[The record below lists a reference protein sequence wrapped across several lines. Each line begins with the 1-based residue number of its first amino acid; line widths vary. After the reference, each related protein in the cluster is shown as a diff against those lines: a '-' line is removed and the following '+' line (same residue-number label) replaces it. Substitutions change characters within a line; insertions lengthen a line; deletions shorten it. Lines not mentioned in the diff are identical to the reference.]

1 MRKKARPRN
10 PEEPV
15 VATFMIAY
23 EKWQAFKTVIE
34 AEGTTVSTTLVAF
47 IEGYLDATRSP
58 HLSSQ
63 EINTR
68 LQNLLSH
75 KTAYWEQQ
83 MTTLQHRVLKTEAS
97 VENLDFLIENLQR
110 EKAARLVELDESL
123 TEPELEPN
131 PVSESE
137 AIAIE
142 AAITLE
148 LDETPTT
155 DSPTPE
161 SPESEPFPPY
171 EAPQPPDGLTQM
183 GLCRA
188 FGLRPDNLARLAN
201 QRGTTLEHYLYLLTG
216 WSYRQ
221 GRYYPPR

>member
-34 AEGTTVSTTLVAF
+34 AEGSNLSTTLVAF
-47 IEGYLDATRSP
+47 IEGYLEATRSP
-58 HLSSQ
+58 HQSSQ

-83 MTTLQHRVLKTEAS
+83 VTTLQHRVLKAEAS
-97 VENLDFLIENLQR
+97 LESLDFLIENLQR
-110 EKAARLVELDESL
+110 EKAARPVELEDPV
-123 TEPELEPN
+123 TELGDPTA
-131 PVSESE
+131 ESE
-137 AIAIE
+137 E
-142 AAITLE
+142 VITIE
-148 LDETPTT
+148 LDETP
-155 DSPTPE
+155 
-161 SPESEPFPPY
+161 PPQLPDLELSSVY
-171 EAPQPPDGLTQM
+171 KAREEPDGLTQIA
-183 GLCRA
+183 LCRA
-188 FGLRPDNLARLAN
+188 FGIRPDNLARLAN
-201 QRGTTLEHYLYLLTG
+201 QRGTTLEHYIYLLTG